1 MSTNKKK
8 PGTTN
13 TEHRKIEDT
22 NDLQTSNES
31 IAQKNKDVNIL
42 RELRTMYNIP
52 TDEIVKS
59 VQKLHPKYDKTL
71 QSKCEHTDE
80 YGVCLEPN
88 AMNMLIDTI
97 AKLPS
102 TTVKKVRKDNH
113 RLTARAECRVEKD
126 VKVAFIK
133 KLQADG
139 FNTMQGCLYFLIK
152 AYIGGDI

>member
-1 MSTNKKK
+1 M

-13 TEHRKIEDT
+13 TEHR
-22 NDLQTSNES
+22 NDEEAKAPQTSNES
-31 IAQKNKDVNIL
+31 IAQKKGDVNIL
-42 RELRTMYNIP
+42 RSLRTTNNIP
-52 TDEIVKS
+52 ADKIVKS
-59 VQKLHPKYDKTL
+59 VQKLHPKYNKTL
-71 QSKCEHTDE
+71 QSKCERTEE

-88 AMNMLIDTI
+88 AMNMLIDTF

-102 TTVKKVRKDNH
+102 TTVKKVRKDYH

-139 FNTMQGCLYFLIK
+139 FDSMQGCLYFLIK